1 MTEQEASVQHR
12 QPLEPLPASAE
23 PEPPTLA
30 DAIRFLHRKRI
41 ALLAR
46 FGMFAA
52 LGLVVFA
59 IWLWTTPRRVE
70 GRLVLSF
77 RGIEKWEYPSGRK
90 FSPGDLRA
98 RDLLSGALTDAGI
111 AAGRADLNRLSARLE
126 VFPIIPSGVVSR
138 WKKADR
144 DGVKREDYSPS
155 DFDLALSVPGL
166 SAGEQVRLL
175 DAIVKRYQSRVKFEE
190 SAALGFI
197 SNWSEA
203 SYRDLVDQY
212 DYWDIPRILDQNVEL
227 LSGYLGRL
235 IEESR
240 DYKDPVSLFSFRDVQ
255 RRFNIWSATRLEAL
269 KAVTYRGGL
278 VKNKDAAL
286 LTAQYRLEDLNIQI
300 RRRTEEAPEAM
311 KLLEASQK
319 PQALGATQSATREG
333 LPIVDASVLDR
344 LVRSDYLG
352 PLVKRISDLQERTKG
367 LEAEKWRL
375 EKDMTLLPKARNITP
390 SELPAGYRELIAT
403 VSGELGKIIQDY
415 NRLLD
420 SYLTATISKLV
431 VVKDGPRITR
441 GASAS
446 LVLLGILG
454 LAALASIFLVILQH
468 VVRSSLRSA

>member
-1 MTEQEASVQHR
+1 MMEQEASVQHR
-12 QPLEPLPASAE
+12 QPEPLLASAE

-30 DAIRFLHRKRI
+30 DAIRFLHRKRM

-59 IWLWTTPRRVE
+59 IWLWVTPRHVE

-77 RGIEKWEYPSGRK
+77 RGIEKGDYPSGRK

-98 RDLLSGALTDAGI
+98 RDVLSGALADAGI
-111 AAGRADLNRLSARLE
+111 GAGRADLNRVSARLE
-126 VFPIIPSGVVSR
+126 VLPIIPSGVLSR

-166 SAGEQVRLL
+166 SVGEHVRLL
-175 DAIVKRYQSRVKFEE
+175 DAILKRYQSRVKFEE

-212 DYWDIPRILDQNVEL
+212 DYWDIPDILDQNVEL
-227 LSGYLGRL
+227 LNRYLKEL
-235 IEESR
+235 IENSMN
-240 DYKDPVSLFSFRDVQ
+240 YKDPASQFSFRDTQ
-255 RRFNIWSATRLEAL
+255 KELKIWSATRLEAL
-269 KAVTYRGGL
+269 KGVTYRGRL
-278 VKNKDAAL
+278 VKNKDTAL
-286 LTAQYRLEDLNIQI
+286 LTAQYRLEDLDIQV
-300 RRRTEEAPEAM
+300 RRRTGEALEAM

-319 PQALGATQSATREG
+319 SQALAATQSATRDG

-352 PLVKRISDLQERTKG
+352 PLVKRISELQEETKR

-375 EKDMTLLPKARNITP
+375 EKDTTLLPQARNITP
-390 SELPAGYRELIAT
+390 SELPAGYRELVAT
-403 VSGELGKIIQDY
+403 VSGELGKIIQNY

-420 SYLTATISKLV
+420 SYLTATVSKLV